1 MTPLAERRQF
11 YAEEIQIAAGVQ
23 SEPLVR
29 AFAKVPRE
37 RFLAAGPWQILS
49 PDADARGFGYRRTP
63 DADPRHLYHNVAIA
77 IDPARQLN
85 NGHPATLASWLDWLG
100 LHEGDR
106 VIHIGCGT
114 GYYTAVMAEAV
125 GPSGQVTAI
134 EADAGLALR
143 AADNLSPWNVKVLSA
158 DATSVDGE
166 ADVIFVNAGV
176 THALDVWLNALA
188 EGGRMLMPVAFE
200 FGPASLTKGGAVRV
214 ERRGDR
220 YAAQWR
226 FLLMIYACSV
236 ARDPETNQKLGKA
249 LASGT
254 WTTVRSLRRDPHVED
269 ASCWLHRDGSC
280 LSINEA

>member
-1 MTPLAERRQF
+1 MTALAEWRQF

-23 SEPLVR
+23 TGALVR

-125 GPSGQVTAI
+125 GASGHVAAI
-134 EADAGLALR
+134 EADAGLAAR
-143 AADNLSPWNVKVLSA
+143 AADNLAPWNVTVISG
-158 DATSVDGE
+158 DATSIDGQ

-176 THALDVWLNALA
+176 THALDAWLDAL
-188 EGGRMLMPVAFE
+188 EDGGRMMMPVAFNVA
-200 FGPASLTKGGAVRV
+200 PSLTKGCAVRL

-226 FLLMIYACSV
+226 FPLVIYACSV
-236 ARDPETNQKLGKA
+236 ARDSGMNEKLLKA
-249 LASGT
+249 LTSGS
-254 WTTVRSLRRDPHVED
+254 WMKVRSLRRDTHAED
-269 ASCWLHRDGSC
+269 ATCCLHRDGSC
-280 LSINEA
+280 LSFNEI